1 MRVLMLIGPPAIGKT
16 TFAKSLAA
24 KHDSI
29 FIDLKDFQPKYMSW
43 EDIQKSYDMAEKEL
57 RKAVSSKEN
66 ENKLIIFE
74 HTLLKKKRR
83 PQYINAI
90 KEENSSITI
99 DCIVLSPKEETFYR
113 NVDSR
118 FSDFVETDYVRE
130 EYISAFD
137 VFEMPTLDEGYRSI
151 GVIKY

>member
-24 KHDSI
+24 KHDSV

-90 KEENSSITI
+90 KEENSSIPI
-99 DCIVLSPKEETFYR
+99 DCIVLSPKE
-113 NVDSR
+113 
-118 FSDFVETDYVRE
+118 
-130 EYISAFD
+130 
-137 VFEMPTLDEGYRSI
+137 
-151 GVIKY
+151 